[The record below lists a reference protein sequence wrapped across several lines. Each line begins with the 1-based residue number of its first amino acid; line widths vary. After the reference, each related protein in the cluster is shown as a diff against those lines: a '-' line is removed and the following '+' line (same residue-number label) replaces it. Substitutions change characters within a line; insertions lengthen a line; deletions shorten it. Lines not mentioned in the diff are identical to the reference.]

1 MLHGS
6 LEYRRSLLDKLLEQT
21 QYIES
26 IRDYQGIDAWYVNYY
41 EYSNLLEDEKILNV
55 LLLLFSIS
63 LISGACVSAEKK
75 TDMGKILHTTYAG
88 RNRMI
93 KNKLVAAGLFSA
105 IIYGVMIVLR
115 LVSVWKTYKFE
126 GLGAPVQSYPEL
138 ANVSLSISM
147 GNYMILYY
155 LIKMLIVICWADC
168 VVLINM
174 RMDSKLASI
183 VTVVL
188 GVALY
193 MLIKTA
199 GYQYAVIPCMIIT
212 IGAVVFEQ
220 RRWMR
225 SYEISN

>member
-1 MLHGS
+1 M
-6 LEYRRSLLDKLLEQT
+6 
-21 QYIES
+21 
-26 IRDYQGIDAWYVNYY
+26 
-41 EYSNLLEDEKILNV
+41 EDEKILNV
-55 LLLLFSIS
+55 LLLLLSIS

-93 KNKLVAAGLFSA
+93 KNKLVTAGLFSA

-155 LIKMLIVICWADC
+155 LIKMLIVICWVDC

-188 GVALY
+188 GAALY
-193 MLIKTA
+193 MLIKTV
-199 GYQYAVIPCMIIT
+199 GYQYAVILCIIIT
-212 IGAVVFEQ
+212 IGAIVFEQ